1 MSEMRLSTIGFTKR
15 TAEGFFEALIGAG
28 IRRVLDVR
36 LNRTSQLAGF
46 AKAVDLAYFLQSIG
60 DIELVHLPELAPTD
74 GMLRAYRGREMS
86 WEEYAARYLDLI
98 ASRHIE
104 ASIDPSLLADGCLL
118 CSEATADRCHRR
130 LAAEYLSDR
139 IDGIHVTHL

>member
-1 MSEMRLSTIGFTKR
+1 MPEVTLSTIGFTKR
-15 TAEGFFEALIGAG
+15 TAETFFEALVGAG
-28 IRRVLDVR
+28 VRRVLDVR

-46 AKAVDLAYFLQSIG
+46 AKAADLEYLLRRVG

-74 GMLRAYRGREMS
+74 EMLRAYRGRAMS

-98 ASRHIE
+98 ASRCVE

-139 IDGIHVTHL
+139 VDGVLVTHL